1 MRVVALVLLLC
12 GAGIQARAEDQPSPE
27 ALAAAKEL
35 MAVISPDMMKQL
47 AGSISATFWPVVE
60 QKARADKIDDAT
72 IGELRAEFERIQVA
86 FASEA
91 MNDAPPIYARHF
103 TAADLRAAFHR
114 RRAEGADG
122 LLPHADRRQGAAGS
136 STSDGRVDDFSAAAP
151 ARRAAPDRRSLQQSS
166 ARARLREMTSQSVKA
181 R

>member
-1 MRVVALVLLLC
+1 MRTMRVVALVLLLC
-12 GAGIQARAEDQPSPE
+12 GAGTQARAEDQPSPE

-91 MNDAPPIYARHF
+91 MNDAPPIYAWHF
-103 TAADLRAAFHR
+103 TVAELKELTAFYRTPTGAKALREVPQVMGELTTF
-114 RRAEGADG
+114 
-122 LLPHADRRQGAAGS
+122 LLPRLQDVQRQTGEAFS
-136 STSDGRVDDFSAAAP
+136 RV
-151 ARRAAPDRRSLQQSS
+151 
-166 ARARLREMTSQSVKA
+166 LREHGYGK
-181 R
+181 

>member
-1 MRVVALVLLLC
+1 MRTMRVVALVLLLC
-12 GAGIQARAEDQPSPE
+12 GAGMQARAEDQPSPE

-72 IGELRAEFERIQVA
+72 IAELRAEFERIQVA

-103 TAADLRAAFHR
+103 TVAELKELTAFYRTPTGAKALREVPQVMGELTTF
-114 RRAEGADG
+114 
-122 LLPHADRRQGAAGS
+122 LLPRLQDVQRQTGEAF
-136 STSDGRVDDFSAAAP
+136 TRI
-151 ARRAAPDRRSLQQSS
+151 
-166 ARARLREMTSQSVKA
+166 LREHGYGK
-181 R
+181 

>member
-103 TAADLRAAFHR
+103 TVAELKELTAFY
-114 RRAEGADG
+114 
-122 LLPHADRRQGAAGS
+122 PHADRRQGAAGS

>member
-1 MRVVALVLLLC
+1 MRTMRVVPLVLLLC
-12 GAGIQARAEDQPSPE
+12 GVGMQARAEDQSSPE

-72 IGELRAEFERIQVA
+72 IAELRAEFERIQVA

-91 MNDAPPIYARHF
+91 MNDA
-103 TAADLRAAFHR
+103 
-114 RRAEGADG
+114 
-122 LLPHADRRQGAAGS
+122 RRQGAAGS
-136 STSDGRVDDFSAAAP
+136 STSDGRVDDFSAAAL
-151 ARRAAPDRRSLQQSS
+151 ARRAAPDRRSLHQNS
-166 ARARLREMTSQSVKA
+166 ARARLREITSRSIKA